1 MTMTRFTKTRIDRRL
16 SSRSPLGQGV
26 IALSALVGLILI
38 PIIGI
43 FSFEI
48 ARYQAGVQQLEAN
61 TDSAALAGAAMLV
74 TSRFQ
79 KPTDR
84 LRRFEEAEKA
94 AENAF
99 KSTFASTG
107 GQLNIILGSTLTS
120 AVNVGRGGRLQ
131 IGSQAGYCQFK
142 VEAINPA
149 NFQVVEPDSADAKA
163 VRFTALF
170 TGKPAFG
177 RFLQLNNLVPLYSK
191 STAGVPILDVVMCFD
206 ISGSMDDSTRVSMV
220 NRKWTVPEPERS
232 QIEAAWLQYKSARDD
247 FDRFLRSPGY
257 TREECDSRRAS
268 LVSQFNDYLNLRKT
282 LALSKGRLD
291 WAQLEYG
298 TLADCVFTPLEP
310 NGSTINCLFPQN
322 LNVVNYT
329 KLRMNAANPR
339 LPAFNCNE
347 RYFQETGDR
356 NAVSGSGGLDCAT
369 GGGVAIPPSAPSNY
383 VCACPNEPEG
393 MTDIVVHCDQ
403 QVNTKPQ
410 PIFGTIGPMPM
421 GPGSRFSYTKKRN
434 PYKGQT
440 YSFDGLG
447 YLVEA
452 ARGNLEPQRFQ
463 QLQDNLFKKAIE
475 IGQLPSQGQT
485 GYQQAYLEL
494 ASKFCQPAAAT
505 VDALENFYQALQG
518 AGSDVRFGLVSYET
532 LSSPPGLTEK
542 PIPDIASKDED
553 VPNCAYDIN
562 STYPG
567 PSGPLKRPIL
577 YMDLA
582 TLKDPDKDLIPD
594 PTDAS
599 KPDLTINEA
608 FETYLIALRAT
619 NTAASLKQAL
629 DMLDKSPR
637 KVFARQV
644 IILITDGVATR
655 DVNGNPSTSL
665 GYSQSREFAR
675 KANERQIPI
684 FTVGVA
690 QNAAVES
697 LQKPFLGD
705 EQTPAAEGLATLS
718 GNGARF
724 FPVNRNSIIAPGGG
738 QVNAISQAFL
748 QVARSLV
755 QLIE

>member
-1 MTMTRFTKTRIDRRL
+1 MTRFTRTKFDRSL
-16 SSRSPLGQGV
+16 PARSALGQGV
-26 IALSALVGLILI
+26 IALSALIGLILI

-48 ARYQAGVQQLEAN
+48 ARYQAGVQQLESN

-99 KSTFASTG
+99 KSTFANTS
-107 GQLNIILGSTLTS
+107 GQLNVILGSTLTTS
-120 AVNVGRGGRLQ
+120 VNVGRGGRLQ
-131 IGSQAGYCQFK
+131 LGSQPGYCQFK

-149 NFQVVEPDSADAKA
+149 NFQVVEPDSSDAKA
-163 VRFTALF
+163 VRFSALF
-170 TGKPAFG
+170 TGRPAFG

-220 NRKWTVPEPERS
+220 NRKWTIPEPERS
-232 QIEAAWLQYKSARDD
+232 QIEAAWQAYQQAKAD
-247 FDRFLRSPGY
+247 FEAYLRSPGY
-257 TREECDSRRAS
+257 TRAECDTRRAN
-268 LVSQFNDYLNLRKT
+268 LVSQFNNYLNLRKT
-282 LALSKGRLD
+282 LGLTKGKLD
-291 WAQLEYG
+291 WAQIQYG
-298 TLADCVFTPLEP
+298 TLADCIFTPLEP
-310 NGSTINCLFPQN
+310 NGSTVNCLFPQN
-322 LNVVNYT
+322 LNVINYT

-339 LPAFNCNE
+339 LPFFNCNE

-356 NAVSGSGGLDCAT
+356 NAVAGSGGIDCDT
-369 GGGVAIPPSAPSNY
+369 GGGIPVPPSAPSNY
-383 VCACPNEPEG
+383 ACACPAEPDG
-393 MTDIVVHCDQ
+393 MTDIVVHCDN
-403 QVNTKPQ
+403 QVNSRPQ
-410 PIFGTIGPMPM
+410 PIFGTTGPLPI

-434 PYKGQT
+434 PYKGQA
-440 YSFDGLG
+440 YSFDGLA
-447 YLVEA
+447 YLTEA
-452 ARGNLEPQRFQ
+452 ARGNLEPARFQ
-463 QLQDNLFKKAIE
+463 QLENTLFKKAIE
-475 IGQLPSQGQT
+475 QGQLPSQGQA
-485 GYQQAYLEL
+485 GYQAAYLEL

-532 LSSPPGLTEK
+532 LSSPPGFTEK
-542 PIPDIASKDED
+542 PISDIAVKDPN
-553 VPNCAYDIN
+553 VPNCAFDVN
-562 STYPG
+562 STSPG
-567 PSGPLKRPIL
+567 PSGPFKRPIL
-577 YMDLA
+577 FMDLA
-582 TLKDPDKDLIPD
+582 TLKDPDKDLIAD
-594 PTDAS
+594 PVDST
-599 KPDLTINEA
+599 KPDLTINEV
-608 FETYLIALRAT
+608 FETYLIPLRAT

-655 DVNGNPSTSL
+655 DIAGNPSTSL
-665 GYSQSREFAR
+665 GYSQSRDLAR
-675 KANERQIPI
+675 KANDKGIPI

-690 QNAAVES
+690 QNAPVEA
-697 LQKPFLGD
+697 LQRPFLGD
-705 EQTPAAEGLATLS
+705 ELTPAAEGIATLS

>member
-1 MTMTRFTKTRIDRRL
+1 MTRFTKTKTNRAL
-16 SSRSPLGQGV
+16 SSRSALGQGV
-26 IALSALVGLILI
+26 IALSALIGLILI

-74 TSRFQ
+74 TSRYQ

-107 GQLNIILGSTLTS
+107 GQLNIILGSTLTT

-131 IGSQAGYCQFK
+131 VGSQAGYCQFK
-142 VEAINPA
+142 VEAVNPA
-149 NFQVVEPDSADAKA
+149 NLQVVEPDSTDAKSI
-163 VRFTALF
+163 RFSALF

-177 RFLQLNNLVPLYSK
+177 RFLQLNQLVPLYSK

-232 QIEAAWLQYKSARDD
+232 QIEAAWLQYQQAREQ
-247 FDRFLRSPGY
+247 FDAFLRSPGY
-257 TREECDSRRAS
+257 TRAECDTRRAN
-268 LVSQFNDYLNLRKT
+268 LVAKFNDYLNLRKT
-282 LALSKGRLD
+282 LSLAKGRLD
-291 WAQLEYG
+291 WAQVQYG
-298 TLADCVFTPLEP
+298 TLADCVFTPLEAS
-310 NGSTINCLFPQN
+310 GSTVNCLFPQN
-322 LNVVNYT
+322 LNVINYT
-329 KLRMNAANPR
+329 KLRTSAANPK
-339 LPAFNCNE
+339 LPMFNCNE

-356 NAVSGSGGLDCAT
+356 SAVANSGGLACAT
-369 GGGVAIPPSAPSNY
+369 GGGIPVPPSAPSNY
-383 VCACPNEPEG
+383 VCACPDEPDG
-393 MTDIVVHCDQ
+393 MTDIVVHCDNQ
-403 QVNTKPQ
+403 INSKAQ
-410 PIFGTIGPMPM
+410 PIFGTTGPLPL
-421 GPGSRFSYTKKRN
+421 GPGSRFSYTKKHN
-434 PYKGQT
+434 PHKGQS

-452 ARGNLEPQRFQ
+452 ARGNLDPPRFQ

-475 IGQLPSQGQT
+475 LGQLPSQGQA
-485 GYQQAYLEL
+485 GYQSAYMEL
-494 ASKFCQPAAAT
+494 ASRFCQPAAAT

-532 LSSPPGLTEK
+532 LSSPPGVTEK
-542 PIPDIASKDED
+542 PISDIAVKDPD
-553 VPNCAYDIN
+553 VPNCAFDVN
-562 STYPG
+562 STFPG
-567 PSGPLKRPIL
+567 PSGPFKRPIL
-577 YMDLA
+577 FMDLA

-594 PTDAS
+594 PTDSA

-608 FETYLIALRAT
+608 FETYLVPLRAT
-619 NTAASLKQAL
+619 NVAASLKQAL

-637 KVFARQV
+637 RVFARQ
-644 IILITDGVATR
+644 IIVLISDGVATR
-655 DVNGNPSTSL
+655 DIGGNPSTSL
-665 GYSQSREFAR
+665 GYAQSRDLAK
-675 KANERQIPI
+675 KANEKGIPI
-684 FTVGVA
+684 FTIGVA
-690 QNAAVES
+690 QNSPVEA
-697 LQKPFLGD
+697 LQRPFLGD
-705 EQTPAAEGLATLS
+705 ELTPAPEGIATLS

-724 FPVNRNSIIAPGGG
+724 FPVNRNSILAPGGG